1 MFIDLSGSPYE
12 MGKIHG
18 ERMRAQIIENVE
30 IVRNVVV
37 NVKKLELASYMKHVY
52 RNMEFVKQ
60 DRPDTAQEMQGLAD
74 GAGVP
79 LDDIYLLNVQLFI
92 QAQLLSDECMTMIA
106 RAPATLDGKTYMIKT
121 RDIFTHMR
129 HVVTRRRYPSGV
141 EVCEVNPAGAVVWPG
156 NGFNSHGLMVA
167 TTGAATANLPEMDL
181 SVANRG
187 HVTVNPNYILQACKN
202 VDEVIDY
209 IEHKHGPRIF
219 RVNFFAVDHERAVC
233 IEMSEDKLVI
243 CDADKDGLLFR
254 SNYWRSEELKTY
266 RPIREENPNNYGR
279 YEAAEAF
286 LRARVGRIRFQDM
299 LEIAQH
305 HDRDGRE
312 GSSICRHGAGG
323 TAVSTYSI
331 LIILEDRDMFTALRN
346 PCEALVR
353 CESK

>member
-1 MFIDLSGSPYE
+1 MVLDLNGSPYE
-12 MGKIHG
+12 MGKKHG
-18 ERMRAQIIENVE
+18 EVMREQIVENVG
-30 IVRNVVV
+30 IVRNVIE
-37 NVKKLELASYMKHVY
+37 NIKKMDMDVYMKHVY

-60 DRPDTAQEMQGLAD
+60 DRPDSAEEMQGLAD

-129 HVVTRRRYPSGV
+129 HVVTRRHYPSGV
-141 EVCEVNPAGAVVWPG
+141 DICEVNPVGAILWPG
-156 NGFNSHGLMVA
+156 NGFNSYGLMVA
-167 TTGAATANLPEMDL
+167 TTGAATTNMPEMDL
-181 SVANRG
+181 SVSRRG
-187 HVTVNPNYILQACKN
+187 HVTVNPNYVLQACKN

-209 IEHKHGPRIF
+209 IKNKHGPRIF

-233 IEMSEDKLVI
+233 IEMSEDKLVV
-243 CDADKDGLLFR
+243 CDADQDGLLFR
-254 SNYWRSEELKTY
+254 SNYWRSEEFKAY

-279 YEAAEAF
+279 YEAAETF
-286 LRARVGRIRFQDM
+286 LRARVGQIRFQDM

-305 HDRDGRE
+305 HDRDGKD

-323 TAVSTYSI
+323 TSVSTYSS
-331 LIILEDRDMFTALRN
+331 LIVLEDRDMFTALRN

-353 CESK
+353 SEAK